1 MSGAINFDNPRH
13 RVSLP
18 SPRTLELL
26 GKQKAKRLIPEEE
39 GELRG
44 LFAHPDNPLAQS
56 LVKNEYLASLGLS
69 EMPDEDRERLRQ
81 IRAQAFRRQAQEETR
96 TYPSEEK
103 NSPADTAK
111 AWTNEL
117 HVIHTMAKLASLSE
131 TSWSGSAKAVIDSVV
146 ADIPD
151 NIAVYTKD
159 TLGSM
164 PKDEPAPLELYFL
177 SRIREL
183 PKFEDIKPEGAL
195 GVVEGMRC
203 LRDKIRTKK
212 FVLGVKE
219 AIQRLD
225 HDDSDEIN
233 MVDAGCGAIPIMA
246 IYAALSSDK
255 VRCTAIELNPN
266 SAEVARQVVASFN
279 LQDRIQ
285 VVQADA
291 TRFKPEKEIDFLISE
306 TMRSGLSTEPMVQIM
321 SNLSRYVKPEGV
333 ILPNRVSIQTA
344 LVPLNDWTSPEG
356 FVRIYGNLHHYVT
369 PEWVQAVDYKPGDRL
384 EDIQLSI
391 PAEGR
396 PPGSYLAMVTSEADI
411 GNQRLTPYQSL
422 ITMPQILRDNKSDP
436 MIFDVKGGDLHRG
449 ITVRYKLGEMLDGK
463 AQLV

>member
-1 MSGAINFDNPRH
+1 MSDTINIDNPTRK
-13 RVSLP
+13 VNLP

-26 GKQKAKRLIPEEE
+26 SKQKAESLIPDEE

-203 LRDKIRTKK
+203 LRDRIRTKK

-219 AIQRLD
+219 AIQRVD
-225 HDDSDEIN
+225 QQDKEEIN

-266 SAEVARQVVASFN
+266 SVEIARQLVASFN
-279 LQDRIQ
+279 LQERIQ
-285 VVQADA
+285 IVQGDA
-291 TRFKPEKEIDFLISE
+291 TQFQPEKEVDFLISE
-306 TMRSGLSTEPMVQIM
+306 TMHSGLSAEPMVQIM

-333 ILPNRVSIQTA
+333 ILPSHVSVQTA
-344 LVPLNDWTSPEG
+344 LIPLSDWTNPEG
-356 FVRIYGNLHHYVT
+356 YARIYGNLHHYVK
-369 PEWVQAVDYKPGDRL
+369 PEWVQAVDYKPGDGL

-391 PAEGR
+391 PTEGR
-396 PPGSYLAMVTSEADI
+396 PPGSYLAMVTSEVDI
-411 GNQRLTPYQSL
+411 GSQKLAPYQSL

-436 MIFDVKGGDLHRG
+436 MIFDVKGEDLHRV
-449 ITVRYKLGEMLDGK
+449 IAVRYKPGDMLDGK